1 MFYHVFNKNLCE
13 MTRNFVCHVQ
23 MSKYMYK
30 YKCQNICIKNQD
42 IYLLKSYTSVSSKRS
57 KAILRFLPNVQKLY
71 FGFFQMFKGILNKIL
86 KISSHFS
93 EDNLLKVI
101 DKQTFW
107 SKIQP
112 FSIFFFVTVVSLK
125 IKSFIT
131 KLKNK

>member
-1 MFYHVFNKNLCE
+1 
-13 MTRNFVCHVQ
+13 

-30 YKCQNICIKNQD
+30 KPRHLFIEKLYFGFFQTF
-42 IYLLKSYTSVSSKRS
+42 KSYTSVSSKRS
-57 KAILRFLPNVQKLY
+57 KAILRFLPNVKKLY

-112 FSIFFFVTVVSLK
+112 FSIFFFLLLLLV
-125 IKSFIT
+125 
-131 KLKNK
+131 